1 MITFNNKEVVLRNL
15 FILRKKTII
24 LLVLFF
30 SISSMFSQNNTFGIV
45 EYIVK
50 NNDNFDVRKI
60 LDSPSLKRM
69 PEKNE
74 D

>member
-1 MITFNNKEVVLRNL
+1 
-15 FILRKKTII
+15 
-24 LLVLFF
+24 
-30 SISSMFSQNNTFGIV
+30 MFSQNNTFGIV